1 MKRQKIFYDKYH
13 FYLVPLDKEYWAVIR
28 DQQKVGHTQLVLNA
42 LIYINLMR
50 EFFNSGYQLIDL
62 HTDKPIID
70 LSFQKAK
77 DSAPVMDFFINELV
91 DDYTNLNF
99 DTITLLTAEKNG
111 LTTTI
116 RGNGVVETEDKQA
129 EQLILKHLNKTIK
142 RSPMD

>member
-13 FYLVPLDKEYWAVIR
+13 FYLVPLDKEYWAVIQ

-42 LIYINLMR
+42 PIYINLMR

-99 DTITLLTAEKNG
+99 DTITLLTAKKNG

-116 RGNGVVETEDKQA
+116 RGNGVVETEDEQA
-129 EQLILKHLNKTIK
+129 EQLILKNLNKTIK

>member
-13 FYLVPLDKEYWAVIR
+13 FYLVPLDKDYWAVIQ
-28 DQQKVGHTQLVLNA
+28 DQQKVGHAQLVLNA
-42 LIYINLMR
+42 LIHINLMR

-77 DSAPVMDFFINELV
+77 DSAPVMDFFINELA

-99 DTITLLTAEKNG
+99 DTITLLTAKKNG

-116 RGNGVVETEDKQA
+116 RGNGVVEMEDKQA
-129 EQLILKHLNKTIK
+129 EQLILKSLNKTIK